1 MPGKLQDRVCLITG
15 STGIAACTAKL
26 AAREGATVFVASN
39 AEDSCPALAESLR
52 AQGGVCDACVADLTV
67 ESSAA
72 KVVAQCVARFG
83 RIDALF
89 NVAGISGRSFGDGPV
104 HQCTE
109 RGWDMTMDT
118 NVKSMFLVSRAVI
131 GRMLQRPVQEN
142 GERGSILNMASVLA
156 FSPEPA
162 FFSTHAYAASKGAII
177 SLSKAMAAYY
187 APHRIRVNVIAPGL
201 VRTPMSLR
209 AQESPE
215 ILDFIKTRQPLSG
228 DLIAPEEI
236 AEAAVFL
243 LSDEAR
249 SITGAV
255 LTVDAGWSLG

>member
-39 AEDSCPALAESLR
+39 AEDSCQALAESLG

-104 HQCTE
+104 HECTE
-109 RGWDMTMDT
+109 EGWERTIGT
-118 NVKSMFLVSRAVI
+118 NVKSMFLLSKAVI
-131 GRMLQRPVQEN
+131 KGMLEQQPAEN
-142 GERGSILNMASVLA
+142 GLRGTILNMASVLA
-156 FSPEPA
+156 FSPEPRY
-162 FFSTHAYAASKGAII
+162 FSTHAYAASKGAILG
-177 SLSKAMAAYY
+177 LSKAMAAYY
-187 APHRIRVNVIAPGL
+187 APHKIRVNIIAPGL
-201 VRTPMSLR
+201 ARTPMSRR
-209 AQESPE
+209 AQEDPE
-215 ILDFIKTRQPLSG
+215 ILQFIKAKQPLGG
-228 DLIAPEEI
+228 DLIGPEEI
-236 AEAAVFL
+236 AK
-243 LSDEAR
+243 
-249 SITGAV
+249 
-255 LTVDAGWSLG
+255 

>member
-39 AEDSCPALAESLR
+39 AEDSCPALAESLG

-118 NVKSMFLVSRAVI
+118 NVKSMFLVSRAE
-131 GRMLQRPVQEN
+131 Q
-142 GERGSILNMASVLA
+142 LN
-156 FSPEPA
+156 
-162 FFSTHAYAASKGAII
+162 
-177 SLSKAMAAYY
+177 
-187 APHRIRVNVIAPGL
+187 
-201 VRTPMSLR
+201 
-209 AQESPE
+209 
-215 ILDFIKTRQPLSG
+215 
-228 DLIAPEEI
+228 
-236 AEAAVFL
+236 
-243 LSDEAR
+243 
-249 SITGAV
+249 
-255 LTVDAGWSLG
+255 